1 MHRHSGF
8 VRAFAG
14 ALVLL
19 LAACGSA
26 YGTGGGGGG
35 GGGRPRTV
43 HLRGTAYEFGRV
55 RTLLAGATIRV
66 AEDPD
71 LQTVVAADGTYDLEV
86 PDRRPV
92 TPYIE
97 ASGYHTIHLQTFTP
111 DGEDLEHVNFQTPSE
126 GIYQALVAIV
136 GLEVDAEG
144 NPAQC
149 AVVSTFSTRD
159 VRGVSYE
166 EFIGYGAH
174 GVPGATA
181 SATPALAPPIYFN
194 EHVIPDPTRTESS
207 VDGGVAWIEV
217 PTGTYTITADHPS
230 TEFAPFTATCVPGR
244 VVNANPSWGLHE
256 LGLPM
261 PASPAATWS
270 ASRDARVLDALALTG
285 VPEGATVTLRCE
297 GPGCPLSSL
306 SAAAPPGTV
315 DVLAALG
322 TSPTA
327 FRPGQTAT
335 LQVDAPAHDSL
346 VTEWQVGRGHEPR
359 ATTLCI
365 PLGMSRPRPCG

>member
-14 ALVLL
+14 VLVLL
-19 LAACGSA
+19 LTACGPA
-26 YGTGGGGGG
+26 YGPGGGGGAG
-35 GGGRPRTV
+35 GGGGPRTV

-97 ASGYHTIHLQTFTP
+97 AAGYHTIHLQTFTP
-111 DGEDLEHVNFQTPSE
+111 EGEDLEHVNFQTPSE
-126 GIYQALVAIV
+126 AIYRALVAIV
-136 GLEVDAEG
+136 GLEVDADG
-144 NPAQC
+144 DPQKC
-149 AVVSTFSTRD
+149 AVVSTFSTRN

-181 SATPALAPPIYFN
+181 SAEPALAPPIYFN
-194 EHVIPDPTRTESS
+194 EQVIPDPTRTESS

-217 PTGTYTITADHPS
+217 PAGTYTITADHPS
-230 TEFAPFTATCVPGR
+230 TEFAPFTATCAPGR

-261 PASPAATWS
+261 PATSEATWS
-270 ASRDARVLDALALTG
+270 AGRDERVLDTLTLAD
-285 VPEGATVTLRCE
+285 VPEGATVTLRCT
-297 GPGCPLSSL
+297 GPGCLLSSL
-306 SAAAPPGTV
+306 AAPAPAGTV
-315 DVLAALG
+315 DVLAVLG
-322 TSPTA
+322 VASPG
-327 FRPGQTAT
+327 FRPGQTVT

-346 VTEWQVGRGHEPR
+346 VTEWQVGRPDEPR
-359 ATTLCI
+359 AATLCI
-365 PLGMSRPRPCG
+365 PLGLSQPRPC

>member
-8 VRAFAG
+8 VRACAG

-19 LAACGSA
+19 LAACGPA
-26 YGTGGGGGG
+26 HGPGPGGGNGGGGS
-35 GGGRPRTV
+35 RTV

-55 RTLLAGATIRV
+55 HTLLAGATIRV

-71 LQTVVAADGTYDLEV
+71 LQTVVAADGSYDLEV

-97 ASGYHTIHLQTFTP
+97 AAGYHTIHLQTFTP
-111 DGEDLEHVNFQTPSE
+111 AGEDLEHVNFQTPSE
-126 GIYQALVAIV
+126 AIYQALVAIV
-136 GLEVDAEG
+136 GLELGADG
-144 NPAQC
+144 NPRQC
-149 AVVSTFSTRD
+149 AIVSTFSTRN

-166 EFIGYGAH
+166 DFIGYGAH

-181 SATPALAPPIYFN
+181 SAEPAIAPPIYFN
-194 EHVIPDPTRTESS
+194 EQVIPDPTRTESS

-217 PTGTYTITADHPS
+217 PAGTYTITADHPT
-230 TEFAPFTATCVPGR
+230 TEFAPFTATCEPGR

-261 PASPAATWS
+261 PATPAATWS
-270 ASRDARVLDALALTG
+270 AVRGERVLDALTLAD
-285 VPEGATVTLRCE
+285 VPEGATVTLRCT
-297 GPGCPLSSL
+297 GAGCPLSTL
-306 SAAAPPGTV
+306 AAPVPTGTV

-322 TSPTA
+322 AASPA
-327 FRPGQTAT
+327 FRPGNTVT

-346 VTEWQVGRGHEPR
+346 VTEWQIGRPQQPR
-359 ATTLCI
+359 TTTLCI
-365 PLGMSRPRPCG
+365 PLGLSRPQPC